1 MQKLTLGTLS
11 TEKKPQTQTQNH
23 QTHLDTTGG
32 LFRAAE
38 PSSTPEATLP
48 LKAGHQANDIEK
60 KRRLKCQTYHLLAR
74 PLNDNTVYNC

>member
-1 MQKLTLGTLS
+1 MTLS
-11 TEKKPQTQTQNH
+11 KKKKNH

-48 LKAGHQANDIEK
+48 LKAGHQANDIK
-60 KRRLKCQTYHLLAR
+60 KKKDIEMSNLSFIGTTIKR
-74 PLNDNTVYNC
+74 